1 MPHTE
6 LSPAALEAQ
15 YPSLE
20 VCPDLD
26 LQDLTRLEDDKLYAA
41 GMQIVQGI
49 LHEMSFSGRTT
60 GPPPPRTTTTTT
72 TTTNKCKPSTTTT
85 TTTATITAAT
95 STAATKATLTL
106 RTKRDGHIEKILFLL
121 PEEECS
127 DQHCLRWVR
136 SK

>member
-49 LHEMSFSGRTT
+49 LHEMSVSGRTI
-60 GPPPPRTTTTTT
+60 GPPPPRTTTTTMTT
-72 TTTNKCKPSTTTT
+72 TTTNKCRPSTTTT
-85 TTTATITAAT
+85 TTATTTAAT

-106 RTKRDGHIEKILFLL
+106 RTERDGHIEKILFLL
-121 PEEECS
+121 PEEACS
-127 DQHCLRWVR
+127 DQH
-136 SK
+136 